1 MRSKRAFDSNDV
13 NTLVKNVDDPKG
25 LAVDWLARNLYFING
40 LTKNVHVIKIEN
52 TTMHKNIISDVLEEP
67 TDMAVDPY
75 AGRLFISDYGH
86 NAKIWSASMD
96 GSDLRPLVESK
107 LLWPSSLAIGMYYVA
122 CL

>member
-52 TTMHKNIISDVLEEP
+52 TTMHKKIISDVLEEP

-107 LLWPSSLAIGMYYVA
+107 LLWPSSLAIGE
-122 CL
+122 